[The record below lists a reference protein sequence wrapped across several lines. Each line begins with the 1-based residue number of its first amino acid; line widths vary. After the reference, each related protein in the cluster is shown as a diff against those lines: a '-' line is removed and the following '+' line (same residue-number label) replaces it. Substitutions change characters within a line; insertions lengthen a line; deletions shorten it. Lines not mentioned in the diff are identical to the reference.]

1 MKQKNTL
8 CRDVSYVETEWKYK
22 DTVTSLSLLEI
33 GDILWC
39 VFNLKQKY
47 FFFKQVV
54 NKLLFSCLE
63 LLRPC
68 LCYL

>member
-33 GDILWC
+33 GDIL
-39 VFNLKQKY
+39 
-47 FFFKQVV
+47 
-54 NKLLFSCLE
+54 
-63 LLRPC
+63 
-68 LCYL
+68 